1 MQQPCAISVQ
11 NVHKSYGKTKA
22 VNGLS
27 FSVKHAGCFGL
38 LGPNGAGKTTM
49 MKMVYG
55 KAERDAKPEGVINVL
70 GFDPQHNPLNVRH
83 LLGVVP
89 QDDNLDVGL
98 NVYQNLSLFAKF
110 YGLSGSAAKTAIEHL
125 IEMMELTDKRYS
137 KTRELS
143 GGMKRRLIIA
153 RALLNN
159 PKILILDEPTTGLD
173 PQVRHMIWDKLRLMK
188 KDGITMLLTTHYMEE
203 AFQLCDDLIIM
214 HKGEKVIEGQ
224 PRELLEQSIEK
235 YVLDIVNKERMDKI
249 KDCLNSPSLRAD
261 ISRETLHIYSNHI
274 VELNEIASQLEPG
287 DYFLRAA
294 NLEDLFIKA
303 TGRALDDS
311 G

>member
-1 MQQPCAISVQ
+1 MQPSAITVRSVY
-11 NVHKSYGKTKA
+11 KSFGKTRA

-27 FSVKHAGCFGL
+27 FTVKQAECFGL

-55 KAERDAKPEGVINVL
+55 KAERDASPEGVINVL
-70 GFDPQHNPLNVRH
+70 GFDPQYNPLNVRH

-89 QDDNLDVGL
+89 QDDNLDGEL

-110 YGLSGSAAKTAIEHL
+110 YGLTGSAAEIAIGHL
-125 IEMMELTDKRYS
+125 IETMELTDKKRS
-137 KTRELS
+137 KIRELS

-188 KDGITMLLTTHYMEE
+188 KSGITMLLTTHYMEE
-203 AFQLCDDLIIM
+203 AFQLCDNLIIM
-214 HKGEKVIEGQ
+214 HKGQMIIEGQ
-224 PRELLEQSIEK
+224 PRELLAKSIEK
-235 YVLDIVNKERMDKI
+235 YVLDIVNKDSTDKI
-249 KDCLNSPSLRAD
+249 FDCLNSPAIRAD
-261 ISRETLHIYSNHI
+261 LSTETLHIYSSNI
-274 VELNEIASQLEPG
+274 EALNEIASRLKPG

-294 NLEDLFIKA
+294 NLEDLFIKT
-303 TGRALDDS
+303 TGRALDDA